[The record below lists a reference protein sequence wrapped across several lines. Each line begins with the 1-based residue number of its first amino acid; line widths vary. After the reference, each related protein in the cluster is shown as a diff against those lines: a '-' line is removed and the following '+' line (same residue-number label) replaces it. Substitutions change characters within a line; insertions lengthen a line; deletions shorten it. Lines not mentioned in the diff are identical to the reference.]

1 MTDETTTPVVE
12 GEEVVEATE
21 EVAGDEEEGTEEA
34 AE

>member
-21 EVAGDEEEGTEEA
+21 EVAEEGTEEA

>member
-12 GEEVVEATE
+12 GEEVAATE
-21 EVAGDEEEGTEEA
+21 EVAEEGEEGTEEA

>member
-12 GEEVVEATE
+12 EEVVEATE
-21 EVAGDEEEGTEEA
+21 EVAEDGEEGTEEA